1 MLNNEFSGEYLNSL
15 LLDFD
20 SHTKKEYY
28 EALLNIT
35 EYYLNELLS
44 TVSLQEAITQIIGD
58 ERAEELI
65 EKISLTEN
73 EKMAAM
79 NLGLFG
85 EDKLA
90 RIRNLYT
97 YLTNEYRHQM
107 NTADDLNDLNDFGNF
122 GDMSDIGDY

>member
-85 EDKLA
+85 EDKLS

-107 NTADDLNDLNDFGNF
+107 NTSDDLNDFGNF

>member
-58 ERAEELI
+58 ERAEELV

-85 EDKLA
+85 EDKLS

-107 NTADDLNDLNDFGNF
+107 NTSDDLNDFGNF

>member
-1 MLNNEFSGEYLNSL
+1 MLNNEFSGEYLNNL

-85 EDKLA
+85 EDKLS

-107 NTADDLNDLNDFGNF
+107 NTSDDLNDFGNF

>member
-1 MLNNEFSGEYLNSL
+1 MLNNEFSGEYLYSL

-97 YLTNEYRHQM
+97 YITNEYRHQM
-107 NTADDLNDLNDFGNF
+107 NTSDDLNDFGNF

>member
-58 ERAEELI
+58 ERAEELV

-85 EDKLA
+85 EDKLS

-97 YLTNEYRHQM
+97 YITNEYRHQM
-107 NTADDLNDLNDFGNF
+107 NTSDDLNDFGNF

>member
-85 EDKLA
+85 EDKLS

-97 YLTNEYRHQM
+97 YITNEYRHQM
-107 NTADDLNDLNDFGNF
+107 NTSDDLNDFGNF

>member
-85 EDKLA
+85 EDKLS

-97 YLTNEYRHQM
+97 YLANEYRHQM
-107 NTADDLNDLNDFGNF
+107 NTSDDLNDFGNF